1 MEKNRVNTHNLVKK
15 LKNLLSDIAETQD
28 KLILEIETLRKRLDD
43 LELKEERRF
52 RDLVKK
58 ILEVDNALNRK
69 FRALGEELINLKAS
83 IKQKKRSRS

>member
-1 MEKNRVNTHNLVKK
+1 MEKNRVNTHTLVKK

-69 FRALGEELINLKAS
+69 FRALGEELIDLKAS